1 MPFSSQPLKKGKTGP
16 QDGIKKPSCGHVALQ
31 KSCPDCQKAA
41 QASKPNDTNVID
53 LPTEKKKLATLQE
66 KIADKL
72 IKDNKATDKAAFV
85 ISQWISGTRIKK
97 SK

>member
-31 KSCPDCQKAA
+31 KSCPECQQVETAK
-41 QASKPNDTNVID
+41 VID
-53 LPTEKKKLATLQE
+53 LPTEKKKLANLQE

-72 IKDNKATDKAAFV
+72 VKDKKATDKAAFV
-85 ISQWISGTRIKK
+85 ISSWIKK